1 MNPLYHITLPTWP
14 QALHSFRSG
23 IEVLEIPYALAF
35 IDALLA
41 QHDAHPGRFHDAA
54 QGLEA
59 VGGLAYL
66 EDLDEECIEGLVV
79 NMPDNWTLLMRPWR
93 DIWEVSVLGMQNG
106 SEFQSRTG
114 GPGTRGRRPS
124 GGSPFCEFLI
134 PSVYRV
140 SKPSTRTS
148 EKYCSETVLWC
159 SLPSCGVVSCSVLP
173 HITRYYMLPVLD
185 MLLKGPP

>member
-1 MNPLYHITLPTWP
+1 MNSLYHITLPTWP

-93 DIWEVSVLGMQNG
+93 DIWEVSVCSGCKMGPSSKAEQVVLGLVVAARVVGALSVNQNPK
-106 SEFQSRTG
+106 S
-114 GPGTRGRRPS
+114 
-124 GGSPFCEFLI
+124 
-134 PSVYRV
+134 
-140 SKPSTRTS
+140 
-148 EKYCSETVLWC
+148 
-159 SLPSCGVVSCSVLP
+159 
-173 HITRYYMLPVLD
+173 
-185 MLLKGPP
+185 